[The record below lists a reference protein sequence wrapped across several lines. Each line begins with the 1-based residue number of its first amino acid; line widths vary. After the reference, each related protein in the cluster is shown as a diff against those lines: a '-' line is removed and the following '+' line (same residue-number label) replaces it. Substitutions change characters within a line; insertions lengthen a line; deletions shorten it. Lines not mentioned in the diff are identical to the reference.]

1 MSGGAFIRH
10 DLVCDLGDRRT
21 CWLRGTGQLL
31 FSLKS
36 HPEGP
41 PPDRTIQGPRATSG
55 TSVYQDGFGGRVA
68 YCLRTASYQPSRL
81 NWEKGD

>member
-1 MSGGAFIRH
+1 VPSSTTIWFAIWVTEGPAG
-10 DLVCDLGDRRT
+10 C
-21 CWLRGTGQLL
+21 GTGQLL
-31 FSLKS
+31 LSLKS

-41 PPDRTIQGPRATSG
+41 PLDRTIQGPRATSG

-81 NWEKGD
+81 NWEKG